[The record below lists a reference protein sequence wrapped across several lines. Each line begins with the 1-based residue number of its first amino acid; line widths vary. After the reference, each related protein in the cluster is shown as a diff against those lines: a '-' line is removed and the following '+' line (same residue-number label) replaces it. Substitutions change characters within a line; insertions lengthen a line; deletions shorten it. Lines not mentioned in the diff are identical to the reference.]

1 MDRTYTPA
9 ELSEIEKV
17 LKYIRQ
23 MEGIIRTS
31 PSPEQKERV
40 KKELK
45 KYTDRLVQLVPSV
58 NPQRINIE
66 GLMKDLGIGEQGG
79 GAGGAGPSG
88 EGNLDMIGRM
98 PVEKASPHSQDPD
111 VNFLSTVL
119 KLIHSEYWPAISDQ
133 HAKLDFSHGAERD
146 AIRAQLENSMRNLR
160 VLCETIEEYSMAEKQ
175 DFREQLMKMKNKQ
188 TRVFLFE
195 ANETFKKVRE
205 FLRKVNENS
214 AVVILNGEEPIHFNS
229 RFESATIL
237 EGRTVTQAVQ
247 EFELFLSQCIAKL
260 NLPEFKQRLS

>member
-1 MDRTYTPA
+1 MGRTYTPE

-58 NPQRINIE
+58 NPQRINVE
-66 GLMKDLGIGEQGG
+66 GLMKDLGIGAAPGSPT
-79 GAGGAGPSG
+79 GAVGSD
-88 EGNLDMIGRM
+88 GNMDMIGRM
-98 PVEKASPHSQDPD
+98 PVEKASVHSQDPD

-160 VLCETIEEYSMAEKQ
+160 VLCETIEEYAMAEKQ

-214 AVVILNGEEPIHFNS
+214 AVVILNGDEQIHFNS

-237 EGRTVTQAVQ
+237 EGRTVAQAVQ
-247 EFELFLSQCIAKL
+247 EFEVFLSQCISKL

>member
-1 MDRTYTPA
+1 MDRTYTPE

-66 GLMKDLGIGEQGG
+66 ALMKDLGIGAQTGGGG
-79 GAGGAGPSG
+79 GATLPD
-88 EGNLDMIGRM
+88 GNLDMIGRM

-111 VNFLSTVL
+111 VNFLGTVL
-119 KLIHSEYWPAISDQ
+119 KLIHGEYWPAISDQ
-133 HAKLDFSHGAERD
+133 HAKLDFSHGSERD

-160 VLCETIEEYSMAEKQ
+160 VLCETIEEYAMAEKQ

-205 FLRKVNENS
+205 FLRKVNENG
-214 AVVILNGEEPIHFNS
+214 AVVILNADEQIHFNS

-237 EGRTVTQAVQ
+237 EGRTVAQAVQ
-247 EFELFLSQCIAKL
+247 EFETFLSQCISKL